1 MEDILKENERLD
13 DLGFEDLRIIQNKN
27 GFCFGID
34 SILLSDFAKDIKA
47 GSKVVDIGSGTGI
60 LSILLAR
67 KSKAS
72 KFYGVE
78 VQEDVAEMSQ
88 RSVRLNN
95 LEDKIEIINKNIK
108 DIFEVLPKNEIDVIV
123 TNPPY
128 MKLGTGAQNEENS
141 KLIARHEV
149 ECNLEDIIAI
159 SQKMLKPN
167 GELYM
172 VNRVDRMIDIF
183 SLMRAYKIE
192 PKIVRF
198 ISPYVGKAPNLLL
211 IKAVKG
217 AGEEIK
223 VLDPLIIYNEDGTY
237 TKEIFKIYNMELEK

>member
-78 VQEDVAEMSQ
+78 VQEDVVEMTQ
-88 RSVRLNN
+88 RIVRLNN
-95 LEDKIEIINKNIK
+95 L
-108 DIFEVLPKNEIDVIV
+108 
-123 TNPPY
+123 
-128 MKLGTGAQNEENS
+128 
-141 KLIARHEV
+141 
-149 ECNLEDIIAI
+149 
-159 SQKMLKPN
+159 
-167 GELYM
+167 
-172 VNRVDRMIDIF
+172 
-183 SLMRAYKIE
+183 
-192 PKIVRF
+192 
-198 ISPYVGKAPNLLL
+198 
-211 IKAVKG
+211 
-217 AGEEIK
+217 
-223 VLDPLIIYNEDGTY
+223 
-237 TKEIFKIYNMELEK
+237 

>member
-128 MKLGTGAQNEENS
+128 MKLGTGAQNEEKS

-149 ECNLEDIIAI
+149 ECNLEDIIA
-159 SQKMLKPN
+159 SWP
-167 GELYM
+167 
-172 VNRVDRMIDIF
+172 
-183 SLMRAYKIE
+183 
-192 PKIVRF
+192 
-198 ISPYVGKAPNLLL
+198 
-211 IKAVKG
+211 
-217 AGEEIK
+217 
-223 VLDPLIIYNEDGTY
+223 
-237 TKEIFKIYNMELEK
+237 